1 MGGGGREVRGCGGVR
16 RLEPLPSGT
25 GAVMPFV
32 ANGRLFSADDGERWS
47 RPSKLYKGSTV
58 TNKTRPARGRQAAA
72 GTTTTTTT
80 TEGNGHHYSYT
91 TPDATFTTFGK

>member
-72 GTTTTTTT
+72 GTTT
-80 TEGNGHHYSYT
+80 EENSDHHSYT